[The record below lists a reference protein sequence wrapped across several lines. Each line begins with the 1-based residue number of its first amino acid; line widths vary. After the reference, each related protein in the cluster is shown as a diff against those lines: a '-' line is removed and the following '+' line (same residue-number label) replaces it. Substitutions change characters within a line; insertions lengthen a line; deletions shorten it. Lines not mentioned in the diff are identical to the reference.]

1 MIEMTITVCHEQEAE
16 DILEALSN
24 AEEEGVLNFPF
35 QVTTRRMNEDA
46 VRAWKKKTL
55 ENIGIRLR
63 K

>member
-1 MIEMTITVCHEQEAE
+1 MYKITITVTDQQEAE

-35 QVTTRRMNEDA
+35 QVTTRRMSADA
-46 VRAWKKKTL
+46 VREWKRETL
-55 ENIGIRLR
+55 EGIGIKLR